1 MASEKGI
8 HSSWLLHKRASLNNK
23 SMVSIL
29 ERLEKNFS
37 GNKTVE
43 LDYLILFDKL
53 FSTQQKDQ
61 YNAVDKT
68 K

>member
-1 MASEKGI
+1 
-8 HSSWLLHKRASLNNK
+8 
-23 SMVSIL
+23 MVSIL
-29 ERLEKNFS
+29 ERLEKYFS
-37 GNKTVE
+37 GNKTEE